1 MENLKFVV
9 FNTNRAYGNMN
20 AAKAF
25 YPEGM
30 SAEERSAAA
39 RANRSKI
46 AEEVGFDLNR
56 LFMTD
61 QPKVPEMGGSCYT
74 VTKEDLEN
82 WKDLYAYGVKAHT
95 AKITPDT
102 PGVAIGFNVSGGANI
117 VAINTKTMEATS
129 TFCEVHNIDA
139 RIPETIASATG
150 GNPEDIIVVT
160 SPFDHIL
167 PTYNED
173 KNWRPDYHK
182 DNGVWD
188 GAYYKDS
195 ETNIGY
201 YNQLKALKNQ
211 LLASGI
217 KENNTIWGADSYY
230 TTDKDGNFVYQ
241 SSQRRR
247 MVPDLAHPGQFLI
260 DPETGTYLNDPS
272 QDGRFMQGVVLLE
285 ETKEPYANNDIKV
298 YSYGSARRR

>member
-61 QPKVPEMGGSCYT
+61 QPKAPEMGGSCYT

-82 WKDLYAYGVKAHT
+82 WKDLYAYGVTAHT

-102 PGVAIGFNVSGGANI
+102 PGVAIGFNLSGGANI
-117 VAINTKTMEATS
+117 VAMNTKTMEATS
-129 TFCEVHNIDA
+129 TFCKVQNIDA

-160 SPFDHIL
+160 SPFEHIT
-167 PTYNED
+167 PKYNED
-173 KNWRPDYHK
+173 KNWRPGWHK

-188 GAYYKDS
+188 DAYYVDPD
-195 ETNIGY
+195 TNIIY

-217 KENNTIWGADSYY
+217 KEQNIIWGEDSYY
-230 TTDKDGNFVYQ
+230 KTDSNGNFVYP
-241 SSQRRR
+241 SSQRAL
-247 MVPDLAHPGQFLI
+247 MVPNLKHPGEFLI
-260 DPETGTYLNDPS
+260 DPETGNYLNDTS

-285 ETKEPYANNDIKV
+285 ETKEPYANEDIKV